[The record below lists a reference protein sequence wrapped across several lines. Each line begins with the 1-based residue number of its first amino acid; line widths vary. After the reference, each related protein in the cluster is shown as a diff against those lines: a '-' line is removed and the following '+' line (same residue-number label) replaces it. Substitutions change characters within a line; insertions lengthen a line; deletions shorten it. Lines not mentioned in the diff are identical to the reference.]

1 MKYNVST
8 EKHVN
13 SCNYDFLVLR
23 TGKSSLAKLR
33 FYLKQQIRELSF
45 LAIFFLI
52 SKLLRVYDEDQ
63 THTVTLMG
71 IKCNKFIISDSLSLC
86 WRNLTVLSCFLVI
99 F

>member
-33 FYLKQQIRELSF
+33 FYLKQQIRELSSLPF
-45 LAIFFLI
+45 FFLFQNFCVCMMKI
-52 SKLLRVYDEDQ
+52 R
-63 THTVTLMG
+63 HTQ
-71 IKCNKFIISDSLSLC
+71 SH
-86 WRNLTVLSCFLVI
+86 
-99 F
+99 